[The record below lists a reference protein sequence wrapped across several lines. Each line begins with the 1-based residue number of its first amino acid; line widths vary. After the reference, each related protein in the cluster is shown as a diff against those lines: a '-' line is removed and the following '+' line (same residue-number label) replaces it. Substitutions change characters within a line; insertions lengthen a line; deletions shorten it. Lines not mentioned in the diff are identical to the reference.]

1 MYESCACLGCAGNR
15 CQQPSLLRL
24 EVLSTGLN
32 GTVVWNVRSRKK
44 RVRVLSMTR
53 QQLQGQTIPD
63 PAQIRTRFCSAATFL
78 PLKFQPPPHPLHLLC
93 TRLDMQA
100 PQASSSAKDDARV
113 RITEKWE
120 APYAYGFITRF
131 TMLKKRVPQ
140 LNTPME

>member
-1 MYESCACLGCAGNR
+1 MEPLC
-15 CQQPSLLRL
+15 
-24 EVLSTGLN
+24 
-32 GTVVWNVRSRKK
+32 GTSGRERE

-53 QQLQGQTIPD
+53 QQLQGQTVPD
-63 PAQIRTRFCSAATFL
+63 PPRTRFCSAATFL

-93 TRLDMQA
+93 TRLDMQT
-100 PQASSSAKDDARV
+100 PQASSSTKDDARV